1 MSHNLNI
8 INGKASFFSA
18 KEICWHKLGVVT
30 NKALNSSEAI
40 IMAGLD
46 YKVGLAPIYVPV
58 KRIRVDE
65 ALNFR
70 EVARLIEN
78 EKPNYSEIK
87 TIPKKFG
94 TFREDTGIPFGVV
107 GGKYTIVQNIE
118 AFDFFD
124 SIIGKGLAQY
134 ETAGAL
140 GNGETIF
147 ITAKLPDTLLV
158 NGKDPIDKYLLF
170 TNTHDGSGAI
180 QVLFTPIR
188 VVCNNTLT
196 MALQG
201 ANFKFTVRHTK
212 SANDKLQNAAK
223 VLGITNKAT
232 NELQEVFDIMS
243 KTRMDDNMLT
253 NFITTALDLQVDE
266 QTGKLSTKAK
276 NILNNVLEYNSIG
289 IGQDIESCKGTVFG
303 AYNAIT
309 GYFQNVKSYDN
320 NEDKMN
326 DIIFGTSARKINTAY
341 NIGLK
346 LIKQL

>member
-18 KEICWHKLGVVT
+18 KEICWHKLGIVT
-30 NKALNSSEAI
+30 DKALNSAEAI
-40 IMAGLD
+40 VMAGLN
-46 YKVGLAPIYVPV
+46 YEVGLAPIYVPI
-58 KRIRVDE
+58 KRLRADE
-65 ALNFR
+65 ALEHR
-70 EVARLIEN
+70 EVARLVEN
-78 EKPNYSEIK
+78 DKPNYSEIRA
-87 TIPKKFG
+87 IPKKFG
-94 TFREDTGIPFGVV
+94 TFRVDNGIPFGVV

-140 GNGETIF
+140 GDGETIF

-158 NGKDPIDKYLLF
+158 NGKDEIDKYLLF

-212 SANDKLQNAAK
+212 SASDKLQNAAK

-232 NELQEVFDIMS
+232 TELQQVFDTMS
-243 KTRMDDNMLT
+243 KTRIDDETLKT
-253 NFITTALDLQVDE
+253 FISKSLDLQVDE
-266 QTGKLSTKAK
+266 RGNLSTKAK
-276 NILNNVLEYNSIG
+276 NILKNVLEYNSIG

-309 GYFQNVKSYDN
+309 GYFQNIKSYDN

-326 DIIFGTSARKINTAY
+326 DIMFGTSAKKINTAY
-341 NIGLK
+341 NLGLQ
-346 LIKQL
+346 LIK